1 MEAKSSLTL
10 QVVASTGA
18 FAKPELGGEI
28 DVSSLN
34 VSLPTTTELTEA

>member
-18 FAKPELGGEI
+18 STKPELVGEI

>member
-10 QVVASTGA
+10 QVVASTGVS
-18 FAKPELGGEI
+18 AKPELVGEI